1 MYMPQS
7 SFCMNWNSELDETVQ
22 ANAVIG
28 DGSKGLLKML
38 APGGVY
44 KDLLTSTDGIE
55 VTKYT
60 LT

>member
-1 MYMPQS
+1 M
-7 SFCMNWNSELDETVQ
+7 Q
-22 ANAVIG
+22 ANAGIG
-28 DGSKGLLKML
+28 DVSKGLLKML